1 LAQSLIL
8 QRSHGYEGSRLHLTF
23 FPGAGPRILHPILQC
38 IVAEAWQRFAIDQ
51 AKIFMRILREIPDAI
66 CEPDWMKFEPH
77 ECF

>member
-1 LAQSLIL
+1 
-8 QRSHGYEGSRLHLTF
+8 
-23 FPGAGPRILHPILQC
+23 LQC